1 MATNYYI
8 YKFADFELDEKEE
21 KITRRIEE
29 EPYIEEITLTETEF
43 KILLMLVRTDQAVS
57 KEDFLDDI
65 WGLNSEAQES
75 NVAVHISRIR
85 NKLGGGLERYI
96 ETLPHRRGYKFAEPV
111 TPHKKKSDSS
121 VTNLFNEAA
130 PEEEEAKSRHE
141 ETKSKDNRVEI
152 ETALGFGTREFTGAA
167 IGMLFAAGLF
177 YTGYQLKSC
186 PADCFEQNVYIA
198 FASSFYA
205 VLTGIGM
212 FLECAYRFDRYGWRA
227 IKMLPSMF
235 LVAAGAMFAAL
246 AAAEY
251 HLPDKIGYAFVSG
264 CALMIIGAGI
274 SCFLAGYILPG
285 EQITAA
291 RMPTQSAFAAFCKNI
306 LIYFFPIYAI
316 FGVLIFC
323 LIYGS
328 SSAARNV
335 AYPIGLF
342 IVLLVF
348 FVISH
353 FSTNVLLQ
361 NLLTPKDGDEYRY
374 YGMFSSLI
382 MFRTIFMFGT
392 ALVSLVYY
400 FTSAAGY

>member
-1 MATNYYI
+1 MATDFYI
-8 YKFADFELDEKEE
+8 YKFADFELDEEEE

-29 EPYIEEITLTETEF
+29 EPYIEEIALTDTEF
-43 KILLMLVRTDQAVS
+43 KIFLMLVRRTDQAIS
-57 KEDFLDDI
+57 KEDFLDGI

-75 NVAVHISRIR
+75 NVAVHMSRIR
-85 NKLGGGLERYI
+85 NKLGGELERYI
-96 ETLPHRRGYKFAEPV
+96 ETLPNRRGYKFVEPV
-111 TPHKKKSDSS
+111 TRHKKKSDSS
-121 VTNLFNEAA
+121 ATNLFDEAA
-130 PEEEEAKSRHE
+130 PEEGETKSRPE
-141 ETKSKDNRVEI
+141 ETKSKDERVEI
-152 ETALGFGTREFTGAA
+152 EAALEFGTREFTPAA
-167 IGMLFAAGLF
+167 IGMVFAAGLF
-177 YTGYQLKSC
+177 YTGYQLKTC
-186 PADCFEQNVYIA
+186 TADCFEQNVYIA

-205 VLTGIGM
+205 VLTGIGV

-251 HLPDKIGYAFVSG
+251 YLPDKIGYAFVSG
-264 CALMIIGAGI
+264 CALLMIGAGI
-274 SCFLAGYILPG
+274 CCFLAAYILPG

-316 FGVLIFC
+316 FGLLVFC
-323 LIYGS
+323 LIYS
-328 SSAARNV
+328 SSPAGRNV
-335 AYPIGLF
+335 AYPIGLSV
-342 IVLLVF
+342 VLLIF

-382 MFRTIFMFGT
+382 MFRTIFMFGA
-392 ALVSLVYY
+392 ALVSLIYY
-400 FTSAAGY
+400 FVSAAG

>member
-1 MATNYYI
+1 MTKNFYI
-8 YKFADFELDEKEE
+8 YRFAEFEFD
-21 KITRRIEE
+21 
-29 EPYIEEITLTETEF
+29 TETEGLF
-43 KILLMLVRTDQAVS
+43 RDGQRVPLTEKEAKILFWFIKNPNVTIS
-57 KEDFLDDI
+57 PKKFLDNC
-65 WGLNSEAQES
+65 WGADEFKEES
-75 NVAVHISRIR
+75 NVTVHVHRIR
-85 NKLGGGLERYI
+85 KKLGGDRNRYI
-96 ETLPHRRGYKFAEPV
+96 INEKKRDGGYIFIEKVRRKTKPKNYSISNIFDEDN
-111 TPHKKKSDSS
+111 T
-121 VTNLFNEAA
+121 
-130 PEEEEAKSRHE
+130 EEAEAEIHAANE
-141 ETKSKDNRVEI
+141 EASVVDQGNVEQ
-152 ETALGFGTREFTGAA
+152 ALEFGTREFTGAA
-167 IGMLFAAGLF
+167 TGMLFAAGLF

-198 FASSFYA
+198 LASSSYA
-205 VLTGIGM
+205 VLTGIGV

-264 CALMIIGAGI
+264 CALLIIGAGI

-291 RMPTQSAFAAFCKNI
+291 RMPTQSAFAAFCKNT

-316 FGVLIFC
+316 FGLLVFC
-323 LIYGS
+323 LIYS
-328 SSAARNV
+328 SSPAARNV
-335 AYPIGLF
+335 AYPIGFF
-342 IVLLVF
+342 IVLLIF

-382 MFRTIFMFGT
+382 MFRAIFMFGA
-392 ALVSLVYY
+392 ALVSLIYY
-400 FTSAAGY
+400 FTSAARY